1 MATVNNATGVYATLG
16 YNFDD
21 PNGNVPTL
29 STSALKHL
37 NTMPVFITT
46 WQAEDIRN
54 NNVGGYYQNPLATDL
69 INLAN
74 TSLTISDLSDAN
86 GLSNLR
92 SISVNLANTA
102 NVFIEHTNRLTG
114 ITPFVGSDQV
124 NPYLDQA
131 ISYGKTALYI
141 TNQTDSIKNTSPIMG
156 SFTSL
161 LIGEQIT
168 ANLNTIIAFAEEI
181 DDSIINRFDANT
193 IASTLS
199 SERVQTMNL
208 YMRAAN
214 TFLNTRMNSDINY
227 YGNLKNFIDKYNQ
240 TKKFTKLGET
250 EEYLYMNFVASD
262 KLKSRIS

>member
-21 PNGNVPTL
+21 PNGNVLTL
-29 STSALKHL
+29 STDVLEHL
-37 NTMPVFITT
+37 NVMPAFITT
-46 WQAEDIRN
+46 WQAQDIRD
-54 NNVGGYYQNPLATDL
+54 NNVGGYYQNPFVTDL

-74 TSLTISDLSDAN
+74 TSLTINEISRAN

-92 SISVNLANTA
+92 SITVRLANTA

-114 ITPFVGSDQV
+114 ITPFSGDDTV

-131 ISYGKTALYI
+131 ISQGKIALYI
-141 TNQTDSIKNTSPIMG
+141 TNQTDSIQNTSPILG

-161 LIGEQIT
+161 LIGDQIT
-168 ANLNTIIAFAEEI
+168 ANLNTIIAFSEEI
-181 DDSIINRFDANT
+181 DDSIINREDANT
-193 IASTLS
+193 IRSTLS
-199 SERVQTMNL
+199 EERVQTMNL

-214 TFLNTRMNSDINY
+214 TFLSTRINSDVNY
-227 YGNLKNFIDKYNQ
+227 YGNLKNLIDKYNQ
-240 TKKFTKLGET
+240 TKKFTNLGET
-250 EEYLYMNFVASD
+250 EKYLYINFIASD